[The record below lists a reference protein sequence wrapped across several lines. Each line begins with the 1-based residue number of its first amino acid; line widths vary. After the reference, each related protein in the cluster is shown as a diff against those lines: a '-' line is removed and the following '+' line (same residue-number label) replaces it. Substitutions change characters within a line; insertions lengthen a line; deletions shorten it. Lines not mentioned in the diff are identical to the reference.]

1 MFVLAFARD
10 ITDLDPGVK
19 PQDDTYEKV
28 RDTDLNNVREIKTI
42 IQPLSF
48 WGLTP
53 ESR

>member
-19 PQDDTYEKV
+19 PQDDTQEKV
-28 RDTDLNNVREIKTI
+28 RNTDLNNVRKIKPI
-42 IQPLSF
+42 LPPLSF